1 MIALPSPRFQ
11 VIGMRTVMVVSSSSQ
26 FYPESLR
33 FVLTPLS
40 PPGLWIYG
48 IARDNSSSCIPF
60 GCLPSRIAS

>member
-40 PPGLWIYG
+40 PPVTEV
-48 IARDNSSSCIPF
+48 ARP
-60 GCLPSRIAS
+60 ASLGP